1 MSQAPGNAA
10 LLVSEAG
17 TQAKRTSDLQART
30 GARGLLLRVAI
41 SNLIADTAGPPEY
54 TPAIVRVG
62 PDGSEDT
69 VWAASA
75 ALTADGTYLYLIA
88 AEGSQGGTLFQ
99 EVENLPLPPEWKLE
113 LRVAK
118 TDAANN
124 ATTEAD
130 GSLLD

>member
-1 MSQAPGNAA
+1 MSQAPGNVT
-10 LLVSEAG
+10 LLASEAG

-30 GARGLLLRVAI
+30 GARGVLLRVAI
-41 SNLIADTAGPPEY
+41 SSLVQDTNGPPEY
-54 TPAIVRVG
+54 TPAIMRMG

-69 VWAASA
+69 VWEASA
-75 ALTADGTYLYLIA
+75 ALTANGTYLYLIS

-99 EVENLPLPPEWKLE
+99 QVENLPLPPEWKLE

-118 TDAANN
+118 TDASNN